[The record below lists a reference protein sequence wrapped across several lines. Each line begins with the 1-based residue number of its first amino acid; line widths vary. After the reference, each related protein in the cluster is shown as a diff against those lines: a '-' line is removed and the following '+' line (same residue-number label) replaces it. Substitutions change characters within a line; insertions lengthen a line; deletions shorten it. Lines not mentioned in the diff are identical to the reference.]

1 MPRSQPPDPTPASP
15 TCPVARSVDVIGDK
29 WSLMILRDV
38 FDGVHRFGDI
48 QRNLGVARNIL
59 SGRLGRLVE
68 AGILQTR
75 PASDGTN
82 YLEYGLTSKGESLF
96 PLIVALQQWGE
107 RNLFARG
114 ERHSRLVDK
123 TTRKPLPLMS
133 PHASDG
139 RAVSRADTEVKL
151 PRARRDT

>member
-1 MPRSQPPDPTPASP
+1 MPRSASLDPLNPP

-38 FDGVHRFGDI
+38 FDGVHRFGDM
-48 QRNLGVARNIL
+48 QRNLSVARNIL
-59 SGRLGRLVE
+59 SGRLARLVQE
-68 AGILQTR
+68 DILRMQ

-82 YLEYGLTSKGESLF
+82 YQEYVLTPKGESLF

-107 RNLFARG
+107 KHLFARG

-123 TTRKPLPLMS
+123 ATRKPLPIMS
-133 PHASDG
+133 PQASDG
-139 RAVSRADTEVKL
+139 RTVSRADTEVKM
-151 PRARRDT
+151 PR

>member
-1 MPRSQPPDPTPASP
+1 MPRSKSMNPQ
-15 TCPVARSVDVIGDK
+15 TCPVARTVDVIGDK

-48 QRNLGVARNIL
+48 QRSLGVARNIL
-59 SGRLGRLVE
+59 SGRLSWLVE
-68 AGILQTR
+68 AEILQTR

-82 YLEYGLTSKGESLF
+82 YQEYVLTTRGESLF
-96 PLIVALQQWGE
+96 PVIVALQQWGE
-107 RNLFARG
+107 RHLFARG

-123 TTRKPLPLMS
+123 ATGKPLPFMS

-139 RAVSRADTEVKL
+139 RAVSRADTDVKL
-151 PRARRDT
+151 PA